1 MPFLSDAIDMRNGLL
16 GPERLKSLVT
26 GPVWEQGARLAVEGA
41 VTVQRSATKL
51 GGTVADK
58 GWMPLWVES
67 VLPVGATT
75 RPKCKR
81 CGEAWCAHA
90 VALFLVAWERADQP
104 AVPRPKPP
112 PLPDPV
118 KAPVAE
124 SIVVGPGEPRV
135 GDWWARLLED
145 GPGWFQLS
153 LGVEVDGAQ
162 VDLVTVFQSILRE
175 KSLDIVRAWS
185 LTRKPYPV
193 KLADG
198 RVAGIPVERMVKILQ
213 ALETVLDTRSKPR
226 MTRIDAAFLPDLGVP
241 EGSWSRPESLEGFR
255 RNLHDPGTIE
265 PVDEPAGLLAVLR
278 PYQKLGL
285 GWLRFLSELGL
296 GGVLADDMGLGKTVQ
311 TLAHLLD
318 ERARGRSALP
328 ILIVCPTSLV
338 ANWSREAARLA
349 PDLAVAVH
357 HGPVRGAQALE
368 AGSDIVVTTY
378 PLLVRDEA
386 LIASREWSL
395 AVFDEAHVLKNPRAR
410 VVQSARRL
418 RCERKVALTGTP
430 MENHLEELWCL
441 MDLVVPGI
449 LGTRGRF
456 NEAWR
461 KPVESRGDTV
471 RAGELGRRIAPFLLR
486 RTKWQVASELPS
498 KTEIVQMVELDGYQR
513 DLYEAVRAAA
523 DKKVLSE
530 IERVGIEKSGIVVL
544 ESLLRLRQ
552 ICCDPRLVQE
562 GASAGPGD
570 SAKICW
576 LSENIPEM
584 LEEGRKI
591 LVFSQFTSMLALV
604 EQLVKEIKAPYAKLT
619 GDTKDRGA
627 EVDKFQ
633 TGKADIFLLS
643 LKAGGS
649 GLNLTAAD
657 TVILLD
663 PWWNPAAEAQAVDRA
678 HRIGQERP
686 VFVYRLI
693 ALGTVEERVAALQ
706 ERKKDLIK
714 GVMEGAPSAMQLTAS
729 ELRQLLSPLER
740 LPV

>member
-1 MPFLSDAIDMRNGLL
+1 MRNGLVA
-16 GPERLKSLVT
+16 PERLRSLVT
-26 GPVWEQGARLAVEGA
+26 ENVWSQGSRLAVEGA

-67 VLPVGATT
+67 PLPVGPTSVP
-75 RPKCKR
+75 RCRR
-81 CGEAWCAHA
+81 CGTTWCHHA
-90 VALFLVAWERADQP
+90 LALFLVAWERSAEP
-104 AVPRPKPP
+104 APKRPAPP
-112 PLPDPV
+112 PLPEPLQ
-118 KAPVAE
+118 PVAPPPPE
-124 SIVVGPGEPRV
+124 SVAVPEDPRV

-145 GPGWFQLS
+145 GPGWFQLA
-153 LGVEVDGAQ
+153 LGVEVDGEP
-162 VDLVTVFQSILRE
+162 VDLVPVFQAILRE
-175 KSLDIVRAWS
+175 KSMDIVRAWS

-193 KLADG
+193 KLPDG
-198 RVAGIPVERMVKILQ
+198 RVVGIPVERMVRILQ
-213 ALETVLDTRSKPR
+213 ALETVLDSRSKPR
-226 MTRIDAAFLPDLGVP
+226 MTRIDAAFLPDLGIP
-241 EGSWSRPESLEGFR
+241 EPAWKRPESLDGFR
-255 RNLHDPGTIE
+255 QNLREPGSIE
-265 PVDEPAGLLAVLR
+265 PVDEPEGLLAVLR

-285 GWLRFLSELGL
+285 GWLRFLSDLGL

-311 TLAHLLD
+311 TLSHLLD
-318 ERARGRSALP
+318 EKARGKAVHP

-349 PDLAVAVH
+349 PSLKVAVH
-357 HGPVRGAQALE
+357 HGPVRGAHAFEQGA
-368 AGSDIVVTTY
+368 DVVVTTY

-386 LIASREWSL
+386 LIVTREWSL
-395 AVFDEAHVLKNPRAR
+395 SVFDEAHVLKNPRAR

-418 RCERKVALTGTP
+418 RCERKLALTGTP

-441 MDLVVPGI
+441 MDLVVPGV
-449 LGTRGRF
+449 LGSRGRF

-461 KPVESRGDTV
+461 KPVETRGDAG
-471 RAGELGRRIAPFLLR
+471 RASDLGRRIAPFLLR
-486 RTKWQVASELPS
+486 RTKWQVASELPA

-523 DKKVLSE
+523 DRKVLSE
-530 IERVGIEKSGIVVL
+530 IERVGLEKSGIVVL

-552 ICCDPRLVQE
+552 ICCDPRLVKE
-562 GASAGPGD
+562 GAAAGPGD

-576 LSENIPEM
+576 LSDNIPEM
-584 LEEGRKI
+584 IEEGRRI

-604 EQLVKEIKAPYAKLT
+604 ENLVKELRVPYALLT

-633 TGKADIFLLS
+633 GGKADIFLLS

-657 TVILLD
+657 TVVLLD

-693 ALGTVEERVAALQ
+693 ASGTVEERVSALQ

-714 GVMEGAPSAMQLTAS
+714 GVVEGAPSAMQLTAS

-740 LPV
+740 

>member
-1 MPFLSDAIDMRNGLL
+1 MRNGLVA
-16 GPERLKSLVT
+16 PERLRSLVT
-26 GPVWEQGARLAVEGA
+26 GAAWEQGARLAVEGA

-67 VLPVGATT
+67 PLPVGATT

-81 CGEAWCAHA
+81 CGEMWCGHA
-90 VALFLVAWERADQP
+90 VALFLVAWDRAEQP
-104 AVPRPKPP
+104 VLPRPKPP

-118 KAPVAE
+118 VASE
-124 SIVVGPGEPRV
+124 PIVVGPGEPRV

-153 LGVEVDGAQ
+153 LGVEVDGSQ
-162 VDLVTVFQSILRE
+162 VDLVTVFQAILRE

-226 MTRIDAAFLPDLGVP
+226 VTRIDAAFLPDLGVP
-241 EGSWSRPESLEGFR
+241 EASWTRSESLEGFR
-255 RNLHDPGTIE
+255 RNLRDPGTIE

-318 ERARGRSALP
+318 ERARGRNTLP

-349 PDLAVAVH
+349 PDLSVAVH

-368 AGSDIVVTTY
+368 SGADVVVTTY
-378 PLLVRDEA
+378 PLLVRDES

-562 GASAGPGD
+562 GSGAGPGD
-570 SAKICW
+570 SAKMCW
-576 LSENIPEM
+576 LSENLPEM

-604 EQLVKEIKAPYAKLT
+604 EQLVKEIKVPYAKLT

-633 TGKADIFLLS
+633 NGKADIFLLS

-678 HRIGQERP
+678 HRIGQARP

>member
-1 MPFLSDAIDMRNGLL
+1 MRNGLVA
-16 GPERLKSLVT
+16 PERLRSLVT
-26 GPVWEQGARLAVEGA
+26 GPVWEQGSRLAVDGA
-41 VTVQRSATKL
+41 VTIQRSATKL

-67 VLPVGATT
+67 PLPVGPTT

-81 CGEAWCAHA
+81 CGEQWCAHA

-104 AVPRPKPP
+104 VAPRPKPP
-112 PLPDPV
+112 PLPDSVLPPAV
-118 KAPVAE
+118 PGPE
-124 SIVVGPGEPRV
+124 PIVVGPGEPRV

-153 LGVEVDGAQ
+153 LGVEVDGSQ
-162 VDLVTVFQSILRE
+162 VDLVTVFQAILRE

-198 RVAGIPVERMVKILQ
+198 RVAGIPVERMVKILL

-226 MTRIDAAFLPDLGVP
+226 MTRIDAAFLPDLGVA
-241 EGSWSRPESLEGFR
+241 EASWSRPESLEGFR
-255 RNLHDPGTIE
+255 RNLQDPGTIE

-318 ERARGRSALP
+318 ERARAKSALP

-349 PDLAVAVH
+349 PDLKVAVH
-357 HGPVRGAQALE
+357 HGPVRGVQALE
-368 AGSDIVVTTY
+368 ANADIVVTTY

-395 AVFDEAHVLKNPRAR
+395 SVFDEAHVLKNPRAR

-418 RCERKVALTGTP
+418 RCARKVALTGTP

-461 KPVESRGDTV
+461 KPVETRGDTV
-471 RAGELGRRIAPFLLR
+471 RAMELGRRIAPFLLR
-486 RTKWQVASELPS
+486 RTKWQVASELPA
-498 KTEIVQMVELDGYQR
+498 KTEIVQMVELDGWQR

-523 DKKVLSE
+523 DRKVLSE

-562 GASAGPGD
+562 GAAAGPGD
-570 SAKICW
+570 SAKMCW
-576 LSENIPEM
+576 LSENLPQM

-604 EQLVKEIKAPYAKLT
+604 EEWVKETKAPYAKLT

-657 TVILLD
+657 TVVLLD

-729 ELRQLLSPLER
+729 ELRQLLSPLDR
-740 LPV
+740 